1 MECDVSAIKGGEPRV
16 GRAKAQREQPLRRLP
31 CGECSAS
38 FNLARNLALHTAA
51 QHSQDGNPL
60 ICPGSMTHHS
70 QPNTRRKCPHSHKQ
84 QNGLTFPSSYEDSQD
99 SIAHFELNLPETIL
113 IAKSVFPQSA
123 DGGSRGSRASVLTWP
138 STRRTTT

>member
-70 QPNTRRKCPHSHKQ
+70 QEEN
-84 QNGLTFPSSYEDSQD
+84 
-99 SIAHFELNLPETIL
+99 SITHINS
-113 IAKSVFPQSA
+113 KMVSN
-123 DGGSRGSRASVLTWP
+123 
-138 STRRTTT
+138 

>member
-16 GRAKAQREQPLRRLP
+16 GRAKAQGKQPLRRLP

-60 ICPGSMTHHS
+60 ICPGIITLH
-70 QPNTRRKCPHSHKQ
+70 
-84 QNGLTFPSSYEDSQD
+84 
-99 SIAHFELNLPETIL
+99 
-113 IAKSVFPQSA
+113 
-123 DGGSRGSRASVLTWP
+123 
-138 STRRTTT
+138 

>member
-70 QPNTRRKCPHSHKQ
+70 QPNTRRKCPHSHYVTVKWFQ
-84 QNGLTFPSSYEDSQD
+84 IDDSCQFLRM
-99 SIAHFELNLPETIL
+99 SIVNF
-113 IAKSVFPQSA
+113 
-123 DGGSRGSRASVLTWP
+123 
-138 STRRTTT
+138 